1 MNKRLSPMSA
11 SLARSSRTGRTLVS
25 GSLRLFFIAVLLAGM
40 AGLTVAAPAVAA
52 QITAWQSLPNQGLND
67 SVSALLLD
75 GSDLY
80 VGGWFETLGDGTDI
94 SDNIARYDTSS
105 GTWHSLPN
113 QGLSNLGGGG
123 HVVAL
128 ALDGGDLYVGGDFRT
143 LGDGTD
149 ISENIARYDISSST
163 WYSLPN
169 QGLIGDVAA
178 LALDGSDLYVGG
190 SFLYL
195 GDGTDI
201 SDNIARYDIA
211 TSTWYSLPNQG
222 LIDGVLALAMDGS
235 DLYVGGSFLYLG
247 DWTDISHNIARYDT
261 STGVW
266 HSLPGGG
273 VGGGVFSG
281 WVDALLLD
289 GVDLYVGGMFVSLG
303 DGTDISHFI
312 VRYDTSTGIWHSLPN
327 QGLGGG
333 VIALTLDGSDLYA
346 GGGFSRLGDGTD
358 ISRNIAR
365 YDASTGTWHPM
376 PGLGMFRP
384 GYNGTVV
391 ALTLDGSSL
400 YAGGGVSRLGDGTDI
415 SDHIV
420 RGVSVKPSVQAPVP
434 IPEASTL
441 LLLGS
446 GLAGFVGYVGL
457 RWRVGRKRPE

>member
-235 DLYVGGSFLYLG
+235 DLYVGGSFL
-247 DWTDISHNIARYDT
+247 
-261 STGVW
+261 
-266 HSLPGGG
+266 
-273 VGGGVFSG
+273 
-281 WVDALLLD
+281 
-289 GVDLYVGGMFVSLG
+289 
-303 DGTDISHFI
+303 
-312 VRYDTSTGIWHSLPN
+312 
-327 QGLGGG
+327 
-333 VIALTLDGSDLYA
+333 
-346 GGGFSRLGDGTD
+346 
-358 ISRNIAR
+358 
-365 YDASTGTWHPM
+365 
-376 PGLGMFRP
+376 
-384 GYNGTVV
+384 
-391 ALTLDGSSL
+391 
-400 YAGGGVSRLGDGTDI
+400 
-415 SDHIV
+415 
-420 RGVSVKPSVQAPVP
+420 
-434 IPEASTL
+434 
-441 LLLGS
+441 
-446 GLAGFVGYVGL
+446 
-457 RWRVGRKRPE
+457 